1 MKKQPQFNLFVTF
14 PRVPVLI
21 DVLLP
26 PNMEIQSAEFI
37 ASFPK
42 ESQCPKEG
50 IPEFAF
56 IGRSNVGK
64 SSLINML
71 TARKGLAKVSGTPG
85 KTQLLNYFLI
95 NKTWYL
101 VDLPGYGYAKVS
113 KMKQKALSG
122 MINGYLY
129 GHGSLMLA
137 FVLIDPNIPPTK
149 IDVDFINGLGENEI
163 PFALVFTKADKLGVV
178 KVQQNIDLFMAELS
192 KTWETLPP
200 YFISSA
206 ERRTGKTEILTHIE
220 RILKTKPS

>member
-1 MKKQPQFNLFVTF
+1 
-14 PRVPVLI
+14 
-21 DVLLP
+21 
-26 PNMEIQSAEFI
+26 
-37 ASFPK
+37 
-42 ESQCPKEG
+42 
-50 IPEFAF
+50 
-56 IGRSNVGK
+56 
-64 SSLINML
+64 
-71 TARKGLAKVSGTPG
+71 
-85 KTQLLNYFLI
+85 
-95 NKTWYL
+95 
-101 VDLPGYGYAKVS
+101 
-113 KMKQKALSG
+113 